1 MALHLPH
8 VLQEELRQTC
18 RGLADADFMANGVMA
33 LDAGMERYQAAQA
46 LRVEKEFQAFLA
58 VEGYPPAKSRRT
70 TAKLLQML
78 EPRLQPERLRQLV
91 RQAPIGHSRI
101 LAGPVHTP
109 VRLMPFAARKG
120 AS

>member
-1 MALHLPH
+1 
-8 VLQEELRQTC
+8 
-18 RGLADADFMANGVMA
+18 MANGLMA

-58 VEGYPPAKSRRT
+58 VEGHSPAKRRRT

-78 EPRLQPERLRQLV
+78 EPRLQPERLRELV
-91 RQAPIGHSRI
+91 RQAPIGHSRT
-101 LAGPVHTP
+101 LAGPVHTQ
-109 VRLMPFAARKG
+109 VRLMPFAERKG